1 MSRWLW
7 LGFFLLLPLANT
19 TRKSLQ
25 IRFGKIHGNSDT
37 MCESDAVSPSW
48 PAVKEAAP
56 SERTREHARAKARRL
71 RIHLFWEI
79 SNNVWD
85 FLFCLGIFY

>member
-1 MSRWLW
+1 MCRWLW

-19 TRKSLQ
+19 TRKLLYV
-25 IRFGKIHGNSDT
+25 RFRKIHGNSDT
-37 MCESDAVSPSW
+37 MYESDAVSPSW

-56 SERTREHARAKARRL
+56 SGRARERARFRRL
-71 RIHLFWEI
+71 RISLFWEI

-85 FLFCLGIFY
+85 IFVCLGIFC